1 MVQLF
6 PSNIAASVFYL
17 VYFLL
22 FMSEVVGGTIL
33 PRLHRRGTRIKEKDK
48 GSSLLISMSIFVSI
62 VIAFSFVFSGIAMLP
77 SWVFYP
83 GIVLMVLGI
92 VLRQWSI
99 AVLGRFFS
107 GTVGVQEG
115 QKVVDT
121 GPYRLVRHPG
131 YTGGLLILAGL
142 GLALQSWGAV
152 LLLLL
157 IIGPAYGYRI
167 YVEERVL
174 VSELGDEY
182 VKYTKRTKRLI
193 PYIL

>member
-1 MVQLF
+1 MVQVF
-6 PSNIAASVFYL
+6 PSSIAASVFYL
-17 VYFLL
+17 VYFL
-22 FMSEVVGGTIL
+22 FIMSEVVGGAIL

-48 GSSLLISMSIFVSI
+48 GASLMISMSLFVSV
-62 VIAFSFVFSGIAMLP
+62 VIAFSFALSGIAMLP

-83 GIVLMVLGI
+83 GIVLMFLGI
-92 VLRQWSI
+92 MVRQWSM

-107 GTVGVQEG
+107 GTVGVQKG

-121 GPYRLVRHPG
+121 GPYRLMRHPA
-131 YTGGLLILAGL
+131 YTGGLLILARI

-174 VSELGDEY
+174 VSELSDEY

-193 PYIL
+193 PYVL